1 MIRHVD
7 TDVQEVKALV
17 LEMGGCVEKA
27 LDEVCNSFD
36 KRDLT
41 RLLEV
46 HRQEERIN
54 ELQVRLD
61 NTCVEVMAKQA
72 PVAKDLRFFVSS
84 IRINTDLERMGDQCK
99 NLAYCVKDL
108 YSFASGFAA
117 PSQLKTMMTE
127 VKKMV
132 RLALDAFV
140 SRNVELSKQ
149 ILVMDDLVD
158 DLRDHINRELTAK
171 MKADSNSIDACFQM
185 IMMAKNL
192 ERLADHATNVAEEV
206 IFACTGDDVRHGFGG

>member
-7 TDVQEVKALV
+7 TDIQEIKALI

-27 LDEVCNSFD
+27 LDEVCGSFER
-36 KRDLT
+36 RDLS
-41 RLLEV
+41 RLVEV

-54 ELQVRLD
+54 DLQIRLD
-61 NTCVEVMAKQA
+61 NSVVEIMAKQA
-72 PVAKDLRFFVSS
+72 PVAKDLRFFVAA
-84 IRINTDLERMGDQCK
+84 IKINTDLERMGDQCK
-99 NLAYCVKDL
+99 NLAYSVKDL
-108 YSFASGFAA
+108 YTDIGSFTA
-117 PSQLKTMMTE
+117 PPQLKTMMSE

-149 ILVMDDLVD
+149 ILIMDDLVD
-158 DLRDHINRELTAK
+158 ELRDHINRELTAK
-171 MKADSNSIDACFQM
+171 MKTDSASIDACFQM

-192 ERLADHATNVAEEV
+192 ERLADHSTNVAEEV
-206 IFACTGDDVRHGFGG
+206 IFACTGDDVRHSFGG

>member
-1 MIRHVD
+1 MARHVD
-7 TDVQEVKALV
+7 TDIQEIKALI

-27 LDEVCNSFD
+27 LAEVCTSFEN
-36 KRDLT
+36 RDLS

-46 HRQEERIN
+46 HKQETRIN
-54 ELQVRLD
+54 ELQIKLD
-61 NTCVEVMAKQA
+61 NACVEVMAKQA
-72 PVAKDLRFFVSS
+72 PVATDLRFFVAA
-84 IRINTDLERMGDQCK
+84 IKINTDLERMGDQCK
-99 NLAYCVKDL
+99 NLAYSVKDL
-108 YSFASGFAA
+108 YSFASGFTS
-117 PSQLKTMMTE
+117 PVQLKTMMTE

-158 DLRDHINRELTAK
+158 ELRDYLNRELTAK
-171 MKADSNSIDACFQM
+171 MKTDSSSIDACFQM

>member
-7 TDVQEVKALV
+7 TDIQEIKALV

-27 LDEVCNSFD
+27 LDEVCRAFEN
-36 KRDLT
+36 RDLT
-41 RLLEV
+41 RLIEV
-46 HRQEERIN
+46 HRQEARIN
-54 ELQVRLD
+54 ELQMTLD
-61 NTCVEVMAKQA
+61 NSCVVMMAKQA
-72 PVAKDLRFFVSS
+72 PVARDLRFFVAA
-84 IRINTDLERMGDQCK
+84 IKINTDLERMGDQCK
-99 NLAYCVKDL
+99 NLAHSVKDI
-108 YSFASGFAA
+108 YTFAVGIT
-117 PSQLKTMMTE
+117 PPPQLKTMMAE

-149 ILVMDDLVD
+149 ILVMDDFVD
-158 DLRDHINRELTAK
+158 DLRDHINRELTTR
-171 MKADSNSIDACFQM
+171 MKAEPSSIDACLQM

-192 ERLADHATNVAEEV
+192 ERLADHATNVAEEI